1 MIRRSSLSLAVLA
14 TAAPLAALASETFL
28 GLAPCA
34 LCLWQRWP
42 YWVAAV
48 LALLAAF
55 LRSRGLLALAALA
68 VLVSGGLAV
77 LHVGVEQQWWPSPL
91 PSCRAPAATLGLSV
105 DDMLKAMAA
114 KPDKPCDA
122 PTYVIPGL
130 PVTIAQLNLLYA
142 LLLSG
147 FGFRQALRRD
157 A

>member
-77 LHVGVEQQWWPSPL
+77 LHIGVEQQWWPSPL
-91 PSCRAPAATLGLSV
+91 PSCQAPSATLGLSV
-105 DDMLKAMAA
+105 RELKA
-114 KPDKPCDA
+114 
-122 PTYVIPGL
+122 TGR
-130 PVTIAQLNLLYA
+130 YA
-142 LLLSG
+142 EDL
-147 FGFRQALRRD
+147 F
-157 A
+157 